1 MGSFTSKIVDLDPNS
16 TYYVR
21 AYATNSVGTVYGNQF
36 VFKTLEVPWRESN
49 EIQFTKIASSPQYT
63 KLSSLSGKGHVM
75 YKVNKI
81 GEGGSSPY
89 FLDKV
94 KVKYTGWYK
103 NNWEKSDS
111 YIDDHGNTFTNKV
124 VFDTTSKNNIPRT
137 FSVNGVIDGFS
148 TALQHMK
155 EGDIWEIWVPWEL
168 GYGSSGSGNIPGY
181 TTLVF
186 EIELMEIM

>member
-1 MGSFTSKIVDLDPNS
+1 MIMAIL
-16 TYYVR
+16 
-21 AYATNSVGTVYGNQF
+21 
-36 VFKTLEVPWRESN
+36 
-49 EIQFTKIASSPQYT
+49 SPI
-63 KLSSLSGKGHVM
+63 KLYSILHQ
-75 YKVNKI
+75 
-81 GEGGSSPY
+81 
-89 FLDKV
+89 
-94 KVKYTGWYK
+94 
-103 NNWEKSDS
+103 
-111 YIDDHGNTFTNKV
+111 
-124 VFDTTSKNNIPRT
+124 KNNIPRT